1 MNFNELQKR
10 LGYCFFNIELLK
22 VSLTHC
28 SVVSTVNNER
38 LEFLGDAVLNFII
51 SAELFKKFPMKREGV
66 LTRMKSILVQGNSC
80 FKIAEVISL
89 NKYIKI
95 SAGEKKDGGFHRSS
109 IMSDTLESIF
119 GAIYLDSGIYSSYNC
134 VVYLFK
140 DIFEEINFYADLK
153 DSKSILQE
161 YMQSHNY
168 SLPEYYLEKTID
180 SVYIKQFVVGCKIS
194 IMKKKIVSFGASKRK
209 GEISVAEKILVL
221 LKIFFYRKEIKEI

>member
-1 MNFNELQKR
+1 M
-10 LGYCFFNIELLK
+10 G
-22 VSLTHC
+22 SM
-28 SVVSTVNNER
+28 VNNER
-38 LEFLGDAVLNFII
+38 LEFLGDTILSFTI
-51 SAELFKKFPMKREGV
+51 STELFKRFPRKREGV

-80 FKIAEVISL
+80 FKIAEILSL

-119 GAIYLDSGIYSSYNC
+119 GAIYLDSDIYKVYNC
-134 VVYLFK
+134 VVYLFS
-140 DIFEEINFYADLK
+140 DIFKEINFYADLK

-168 SLPEYYLEKTID
+168 LLPEYYLEKTLD
-180 SVYIKQFVVGCKIS
+180 STYIKQFIVGCKIG

-209 GEISVAEKILVL
+209 AELSVAEKVIIL
-221 LKIFFYRKEIKEI
+221 LKIFFFKNDNKT